1 MSPTTVKQ
9 ETGTEE
15 RSSEEEGAKKKPGKI
30 LIQQSVECPSS
41 SSHSSQSVY
50 PARGDATARHHS
62 VETGEHVEF
71 SIEHK
76 TEKKGTQRMSD
87 Q

>member
-15 RSSEEEGAKKKPGKI
+15 RSSEEGAKKKPGKI